1 MLSTISPI
9 IFIRTFGEVNHYNGM
24 SALQAGIPANSIILL
39 HGLKWKK
46 AVLSSNMAAMS
57 TLSGICR
64 LLEEK
69 EESIGF
75 NFASG

>member
-1 MLSTISPI
+1 MLSTLPPI
-9 IFIRTFGEVNHYNGM
+9 IFIRRFGEVNHDNEM
-24 SALQAGIPANSIILL
+24 SALQSGILANSLISL

-46 AVLSSNMAAMS
+46 AVLPSSMAAMS

-64 LLEEK
+64 LSEENK
-69 EESIGF
+69 GTIGF